1 MKILIINK
9 FLKPKGGSETYII
22 QLGNCLQQKGHE
34 VQYFGMDEPGRTLG
48 NHIDQYTSNLDFH
61 TRGLKRLTYPFRIL
75 YSREAR
81 RKIIQVLEDFQP
93 DVVHLNNFNYQLTPS
108 VIYGIRAY
116 DAGRGKKT
124 TVIYTAHDYQLIC
137 PNHMLNS
144 PKDGKNCELCVD
156 GHYFAC
162 IKKRC
167 IHLSPAKS
175 ILGAAEGILY
185 RKLNIYRYIDRII
198 CPSYFMESKM
208 NQVTVFR
215 DKTVTL
221 HNFAGHIEDMEP
233 IPVTKGDYVLYFGR
247 YSREKGIDTLLKACR
262 ELSDIPFVFA
272 GAGPLED
279 GISHIPNIINQGFV
293 KGPNLHQLIKEARF
307 SIYPS
312 EYYENCPFSVI
323 ESQLLRTPVLGARIG
338 GIPELIQEG
347 VNGALFTSGDL
358 GDLKE
363 KIRYLWDRPQLCAQW
378 SDHCRDIPYDTV
390 ETYCNKLL
398 ELYGAGREG

>member
-9 FLKPKGGSETYII
+9 FLMPKGGSETYII
-22 QLGNCLQQKGHE
+22 QIGNCLEQMGHD

-48 NHIDQYTSNLDFH
+48 NRINQYTSNMDFH
-61 TRGLKRLTYPFRIL
+61 TRGFGRLAYPLRVL

-81 RKIIQVLEDFQP
+81 QRLTRVLEDFQP
-93 DVVHLNNFNYQLTPS
+93 DAVHINNFNYQLTPS
-108 VIYGIRAY
+108 ILYGIR
-116 DAGRGKKT
+116 DHERRSGKRAA
-124 TVIYTAHDYQLIC
+124 VLYTAHDYQLIC

-144 PKDGKNCELCVD
+144 PGDGQNCELCVD
-156 GHYFAC
+156 GHYVSC
-162 IKKRC
+162 VRKRC
-167 IHLSPAKS
+167 IHLSMAKS
-175 ILGAAEGILY
+175 LLGAAEGMVY
-185 RKLNIYRYIDRII
+185 RKLKVYQYIDRVI
-198 CPSYFMESKM
+198 CPSYFMEEKM
-208 NQVTVFR
+208 NHVDLFR
-215 DKTVTL
+215 GRTITM
-221 HNFAGHIEDMEP
+221 HNFAVRGEEVP
-233 IPVTKGDYVLYFGR
+233 GVKKDYILYFGR
-247 YSREKGIDTLLKACR
+247 YSREKGIGTLLRACR
-262 ELSDIPFVFA
+262 ELPDIPFVLA

-279 GISHIPNIINQGFV
+279 RIRGIPNIKNLGFV
-293 KGPNLHQLIKEARF
+293 KGEGLNRLIREARF

-363 KIRYLWDRPQLCAQW
+363 KIRYLWDRSQLCAQW
-378 SDHCRDIPYDTV
+378 SDRCRDIPYDTV